1 MVQRVSKSVNPL
13 ITTKDQEEG
22 EEITK
27 EEDFDPRKPP
37 PFRLSDIRAAIP
49 KHCWV
54 KNPWKSMSYVV
65 RDISVAIALAAT
77 ASFFNSWMV
86 WPLYW
91 VAQGTIFWAF
101 FVLGHDWYCGTVISR
116 FFRI

>member
-1 MVQRVSKSVNPL
+1 MNPL